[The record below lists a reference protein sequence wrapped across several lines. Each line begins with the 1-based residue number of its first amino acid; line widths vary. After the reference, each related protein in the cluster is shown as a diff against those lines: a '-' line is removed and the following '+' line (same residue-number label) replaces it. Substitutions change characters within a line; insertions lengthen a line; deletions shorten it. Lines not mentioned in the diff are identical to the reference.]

1 MQHHSVQNVCGGH
14 MDSQDLIKVS
24 LLILQHDCIVQL
36 LTVEFPSR
44 LRLPLHIV
52 FVLDV
57 KANYYIKY
65 REKIE

>member
-1 MQHHSVQNVCGGH
+1 

-24 LLILQHDCIVQL
+24 LLILQHDCIVQR